1 MEEDKSLV
9 EVKNNRKGIRKII
22 NNVVELIKSKV
33 NKDYVLSE
41 NSPEFLKRNKD
52 LILKTIRKDYRYL
65 DQVPEDILLKE
76 LQYNLVDLYNHRSL
90 PINGIIYT
98 AFKNGY
104 RLTASPYGTPSQAI
118 LLGVNAKVAILQYI
132 EMQKEN
138 SKGDTVLSNI
148 LEYLDES
155 LLLDVDFKKQLLDLA
170 VAKGYKITE
179 YSRPYLKQNSIL
191 AENYYRELLENN
203 NVDGLL
209 NANILS
215 PELIGDKNFL
225 QNYINMLSQKGID
238 TDTIVSTLTH
248 NKECISVFKTDIEL
262 FQSVFEQITP
272 SNLEKFFEKFFS
284 DKEVKEIFTNL
295 NQLSGKLLHLS
306 RLYAKDS
313 TILQSLNGDLL
324 GERYKDI
331 PNYKMQLIA
340 KNPKFQSKILG
351 LNDYEYSLYSK
362 MTQLVSQKTAR
373 WNRFDKNIVEN
384 LSDGYYGE
392 LITDLYEQAK
402 QGNKITTKDLET
414 LTFLLSKDCS
424 SKSFFDGYLTDM
436 YKSQGMDENAIKQ
449 EEIAYS
455 NNIFNITNKNELEHF
470 EEIKELVCDT
480 ILTNPSLDDEQL
492 TTPISKYLEKFK
504 QLPELDRMKLALLE
518 KYYNMDLREAANII
532 NKFSADIDNIHA
544 NDEYQASIVE
554 QIKAIK
560 NIFESN
566 DMDTLSQVGSLDI
579 LIETDLSSSTY
590 LIEQTKEMFEKVY
603 KEDLYMPKQ
612 EDKIGTTTFNGKNIE
627 VFDAN
632 TDFSMIVKRI
642 TINDGNSQEI
652 WNGMTKDG
660 EDGRK
665 DLRYYTCCSYMT
677 DENILKQDNDIEV
690 ILGFAQGTNNYSF
703 DAIYPH
709 DAQTPFY
716 GGDSIYNDLNSS
728 YMLPST
734 LETNTDDN
742 YNEVVINTLGIDEQG
757 QMTKLQPDYIIYIK
771 EKKDIKDL
779 DNDPVWKKSQKVA
792 GEFGIPIVIVD
803 KEKIKESEKSKIA
816 SMSDALK
823 GKPSSNEVLRF
834 VKKVEHYI
842 SRYGTEGILEYAPE
856 EKMDFLRQYIEQKQ
870 LEEKEN
876 TSIPNIDTVPI
887 NREQTTDN
895 RQTILRRQAKLK
907 KENIITGEDER

>member
-1 MEEDKSLV
+1 MHS
-9 EVKNNRKGIRKII
+9 
-22 NNVVELIKSKV
+22 ELT
-33 NKDYVLSE
+33 LFGE
-41 NSPEFLKRNKD
+41 
-52 LILKTIRKDYRYL
+52 
-65 DQVPEDILLKE
+65 
-76 LQYNLVDLYNHRSL
+76 
-90 PINGIIYT
+90 
-98 AFKNGY
+98 
-104 RLTASPYGTPSQAI
+104 PSSSV
-118 LLGVNAKVAILQYI
+118 LLGEDAKIAILQYLK
-132 EMQKEN
+132 MQKVNPQNDNLFEHN
-138 SKGDTVLSNI
+138 KSESQWRLSSI

-170 VAKGYKITE
+170 IEKGYKITDH
-179 YSRPYLKQNSIL
+179 SQTYLKQNSIL
-191 AENYYRELLENN
+191 AEKYYRDLLENN

-209 NANILS
+209 TANILS
-215 PELIGDKNFL
+215 PELIKNKSFL
-225 QNYINMLSQKGID
+225 QNYINMLSQKGINND
-238 TDTIVSTLTH
+238 IIIASLTH
-248 NKECISVFKTDIEL
+248 NDECIDVFKTDIEL
-262 FQSVFEQITP
+262 FQSIFEQIAP
-272 SNLEKFFEKFFS
+272 SDLEKFFSSFFS
-284 DKEVKEIFTNL
+284 DKEIKEFFTNQ

-340 KNPKFQSKILG
+340 KNPEFQSKILG

-362 MTQLVSQKTAR
+362 MTQLVSQKTDR
-373 WNRFDKNIVEN
+373 WNRFEKNIVEN

-392 LITDLYEQAK
+392 LITDLYEQSK
-402 QGNKITTKDLET
+402 QGNKITTKDIET
-414 LTFLLSKDCS
+414 LTFLLSRDCS
-424 SKSFFDGYLTDM
+424 SKSFFDGYLTDLL
-436 YKSQGMDENAIKQ
+436 KSQGMDEKALKQ
-449 EEIAYS
+449 EEVKHS
-455 NNIFNITNKNELEHF
+455 NNIFNITNKKELEHF

-612 EDKIGTTTFNGKNIE
+612 EDKIGTTIFNGKNIE

-642 TINDGNSQEI
+642 GINDGNSQEI

-660 EDGRK
+660 EYERK

-709 DAQTPFY
+709 DAHTPFY

-734 LETNTDDN
+734 LETNTDNN

-771 EKKDIKDL
+771 EKKDL

-792 GEFGIPIVIVD
+792 SEFGIPIVIVD

-816 SMSDALK
+816 SMSDTLN
-823 GKPSSNEVLRF
+823 GKPSSSEVLRF

-842 SRYGTEGILEYAPE
+842 SRYDTEGILECAPK

-876 TSIPNIDTVPI
+876 ISIPNIDTVPI

-895 RQTILRRQAKLK
+895 RQTILRRLAKLK
-907 KENIITGEDER
+907 EENIITGEDGR